1 MWILCATIVLQRKEY
16 KEGKDREFME
26 REQEMAR
33 ELLKGAYDL
42 HVHSAPSHVKR
53 ALNDYEL
60 MEQAQAAGM
69 AGVMIKNHYEC
80 TVGRAQAL
88 NQTGLFQTKAYGGL
102 VLNWPTGGLNPYAVE
117 SAMRL
122 GGRFIWLPTR
132 DAAHCLQYGDMP
144 GDFFSRPGIGLFDE
158 SGKLVSGFYEV
169 LEVIKKYDAVLA
181 TGHISVLESVAACR
195 AAREAGV
202 RAVLTHPEWKRTVV
216 PTEIQ
221 KELAGIGVVIER
233 NWANIEDGDCTA
245 EQMAQHIRAVGTENN
260 FIATDRG
267 QAFREPPVEG
277 MIRFIEALLGNGFT
291 EREIRT
297 MVCDIPK
304 SLLEGIEKRR
314 TGSETKQILTVETK
328 TA

>member
-1 MWILCATIVLQRKEY
+1 M
-16 KEGKDREFME
+16 
-26 REQEMAR
+26 
-33 ELLKGAYDL
+33 
-42 HVHSAPSHVKR
+42 
-53 ALNDYEL
+53 
-60 MEQAQAAGM
+60 
-69 AGVMIKNHYEC
+69 
-80 TVGRAQAL
+80 
-88 NQTGLFQTKAYGGL
+88 
-102 VLNWPTGGLNPYAVE
+102 
-117 SAMRL
+117 
-122 GGRFIWLPTR
+122 
-132 DAAHCLQYGDMP
+132 
-144 GDFFSRPGIGLFDE
+144 
-158 SGKLVSGFYEV
+158 
-169 LEVIKKYDAVLA
+169 IKKYDAVLA

-233 NWANIEDGDCTA
+233 NWANIEDGECTA